1 MAKNIH
7 LVTIENLSNDAT
19 GQAFA
24 SDKVFFVHG
33 ALPKELIRV
42 KTYKKNPTLIK
53 LYQKKY

>member
-42 KTYKKNPTLIK
+42 KT
-53 LYQKKY
+53 